1 MTMHM
6 DSARSEPTHYNTVQF
21 GDQITVT
28 EITTFGYSLRG
39 NLTFTGGL
47 SVERSGRVADDSLN
61 ARDTLGRNIWMRI
74 ALWSRSRVRRSEC
87 ASRGGVRCRGAGG
100 VGSHAIFVSG
110 EFFYYTNSNKVS
122 ITLVPTP

>member
-28 EITTFGYSLRG
+28 EITTFGSSLRG

-61 ARDTLGRNIWMRI
+61 ARDTLGRNNHAGYCVRSGMGTCTHNGIR
-74 ALWSRSRVRRSEC
+74 AL
-87 ASRGGVRCRGAGG
+87 
-100 VGSHAIFVSG
+100 
-110 EFFYYTNSNKVS
+110 YTLRN
-122 ITLVPTP
+122 

>member
-28 EITTFGYSLRG
+28 EITTFGSSLRG

-61 ARDTLGRNIWMRI
+61 ARDTLGRNRQRTDIDRG
-74 ALWSRSRVRRSEC
+74 APPHGT
-87 ASRGGVRCRGAGG
+87 ASRR
-100 VGSHAIFVSG
+100 
-110 EFFYYTNSNKVS
+110 
-122 ITLVPTP
+122 

>member
-28 EITTFGYSLRG
+28 EITTFGSSLRG

-61 ARDTLGRNIWMRI
+61 ARDTLGRNRPLCSDVKNNVPE
-74 ALWSRSRVRRSEC
+74 A
-87 ASRGGVRCRGAGG
+87 
-100 VGSHAIFVSG
+100 VGLAWG
-110 EFFYYTNSNKVS
+110 EQSSPN
-122 ITLVPTP
+122 LV

>member
-28 EITTFGYSLRG
+28 EITTFGSSFRG
-39 NLTFTGGL
+39 SLTFTGGL

-61 ARDTLGRNIWMRI
+61 ARDTLGRNKSVPVDT
-74 ALWSRSRVRRSEC
+74 APLQSTVRARPLLGLPPS
-87 ASRGGVRCRGAGG
+87 
-100 VGSHAIFVSG
+100 F
-110 EFFYYTNSNKVS
+110 
-122 ITLVPTP
+122 

>member
-28 EITTFGYSLRG
+28 EITTIGSSLRG

-61 ARDTLGRNIWMRI
+61 ARDTLGRNRPGAWRGVWG
-74 ALWSRSRVRRSEC
+74 L
-87 ASRGGVRCRGAGG
+87 AS
-100 VGSHAIFVSG
+100 F
-110 EFFYYTNSNKVS
+110 
-122 ITLVPTP
+122 

>member
-28 EITTFGYSLRG
+28 EITTFGSSLRG
-39 NLTFTGGL
+39 NLTFTGL

-61 ARDTLGRNIWMRI
+61 ARDTLGRNRGTD
-74 ALWSRSRVRRSEC
+74 ATLSVRVATRLS
-87 ASRGGVRCRGAGG
+87 
-100 VGSHAIFVSG
+100 
-110 EFFYYTNSNKVS
+110 
-122 ITLVPTP
+122 